1 MLAYQSDSRYLRY
14 YPWTQRTAED
24 VQAFVQRFIDWQDE
38 QPRTRS
44 QFAIVLRAGGRLI
57 GSCGIRKETAGAQQ
71 TDLGYEIAPS
81 HWGHGYATEAARAV
95 LAFGFQ
101 DLRLHRVWASCV
113 AENTASAQVLEK
125 LGMQREGRLREHRWM
140 KGRWWDTLVYGIL
153 QHEWKTQQ
161 GLARA
166 ADYPTGRRC
175 NLAAMQL
182 QSPGVANRH
191 EFC

>member
-1 MLAYQSDSRYLRY
+1 MILTTERLLLREFVADDWQEGLAYQSDSRYLRY

-38 QPRTRS
+38 QPRTRF
-44 QFAIVLRAGGRLI
+44 QLALVLRAAGQLI
-57 GSCGIRKETAGAQQ
+57 GSCGIRKETATAQQ
-71 TDLGYEIAPS
+71 ADLGYEIAPS

-101 DLRLHRVWASCV
+101 NLRLHRVWASCV

-125 LGMQREGRLREHRWM
+125 LGIQREGRLREHRWM

-153 QHEWKTQQ
+153 QHEWKAQQ
-161 GLARA
+161 G
-166 ADYPTGRRC
+166 
-175 NLAAMQL
+175 
-182 QSPGVANRH
+182 
-191 EFC
+191 